1 MILLAVS
8 TIKLCPTTLL
18 YELHDKRDTNSSM
31 NQPPNYQEIGSFSLF
46 AYLHTYK
53 NLPGIT
59 VFRKLKY
66 PDPPLVPLPAEVK
79 ECSQKSI
86 RLTSYILI

>member
-1 MILLAVS
+1 MPYHILARLKIFS
-8 TIKLCPTTLL
+8 TLL

-53 NLPGIT
+53 NL
-59 VFRKLKY
+59 LY
-66 PDPPLVPLPAEVK
+66 SEN
-79 ECSQKSI
+79 
-86 RLTSYILI
+86 